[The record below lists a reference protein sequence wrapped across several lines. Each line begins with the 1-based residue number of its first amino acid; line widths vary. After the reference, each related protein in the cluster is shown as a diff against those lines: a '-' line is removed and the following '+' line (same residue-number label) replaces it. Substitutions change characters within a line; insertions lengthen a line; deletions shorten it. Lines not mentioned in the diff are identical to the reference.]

1 MRYDLWVGEKT
12 MERQL
17 TIEYGEEILL
27 GLGLS
32 PEQFSEEAR
41 FLLAA
46 KLYEL
51 GKLTSGQAARL
62 CGKERVEFLYS
73 LERAGVSMS
82 NLRAEDAQADLDFA
96 HNG

>member
-1 MRYDLWVGEKT
+1 

-17 TIEYGEEILL
+17 TISYGEEILL

-32 PEQFSEEAR
+32 PDQFSEEAR

-51 GKLTSGQAARL
+51 GKLTSGQAAKL
-62 CGKERVEFLYS
+62 CDMGRVEFLFS
-73 LERAGVSMS
+73 LVRAGVPMS
-82 NLRAEDAQADLDFA
+82 NLRAEDAEAEIDFA
-96 HNG
+96 FDD

>member
-1 MRYDLWVGEKT
+1 

-51 GKLTSGQAARL
+51 GRLTSGQAAKL
-62 CGKERVEFLYS
+62 CGKKRVEFLFC
-73 LERAGVSMS
+73 LEHVGVSMS
-82 NLRAEDAQADLDFA
+82 NLGAEDANTELDFA
-96 HNG
+96 HHAS